1 MDAARLTA
9 AVSLERV
16 HKTFPVA
23 FGYAAFLRQRGRLP
37 LRTALEDVTFRVA
50 PGELFGLLG
59 ANGAGKSTILRLL
72 SGLVVPDRGRITI
85 DGIDSIANPRRLRG
99 RLGLCTGEERSFYFR
114 LSARANLEY
123 FAALAGVP
131 RRRQRERI
139 EEVAEAVDLARDLDR
154 RFDAFSAGMCARLAV
169 ARALLADP
177 PIVLFDEPTRA
188 VDPVH
193 AHELRRLI
201 TGLTRAGKTVVLATN
216 LLDEAWELCDRVAVL
231 KDGRVATV
239 ATPAELRAAA
249 QQGRRYVIHLDRHD
263 AQLLARVHA
272 VAGVLAVATTG
283 TDGAIRLDIDID
295 DQPRTLTA
303 VLQAVSSNG
312 VAIGEVRPQDP
323 ELFDV
328 FAALTGTASV
338 GR

>member
-1 MDAARLTA
+1 MDATWRNAT
-9 AVSLERV
+9 VSLDHV

-23 FGYAAFLRQRGRLP
+23 SGYAAFLRQRGRLAR
-37 LRTALEDVTFRVA
+37 RTALEDVSFHVA

-59 ANGAGKSTILRLL
+59 ANGAGKSTILRML
-72 SGLVVPDRGRITI
+72 SGLVVPDRGRIMI
-85 DGIDSIANPRRLRG
+85 DGIDSIADPRRLRG
-99 RLGLCTGEERSFYFR
+99 RIGLCTGEERSFYFR

-131 RRRQRERI
+131 KRRLRDRI
-139 EEVAEAVDLARDLDR
+139 EEVAEAVDLAHDLDR
-154 RFDAFSAGMCARLAV
+154 RFDTFSAGMRARLAV

-201 TGLTRAGKTVVLATN
+201 AGLTRTGKTVVLATN
-216 LLDEAWELCDRVAVL
+216 LLEEAWELCDRVAVL
-231 KDGRVATV
+231 RDGRIATV
-239 ATPAELRAAA
+239 ATPAELRVAAR
-249 QQGRRYVIHLDRHD
+249 QGRRYMIHLDRHD
-263 AQLLARVHA
+263 AQLLARVRA
-272 VAGVLAVATTG
+272 VAGVLGVATSG
-283 TDGAIRLDIDID
+283 TDSEIRLDVHIDE
-295 DQPRTLTA
+295 QPHTLTD
-303 VLQAVSSNG
+303 LLHAVSSNG
-312 VAIGEVRPQDP
+312 VAIGDVRPQDP